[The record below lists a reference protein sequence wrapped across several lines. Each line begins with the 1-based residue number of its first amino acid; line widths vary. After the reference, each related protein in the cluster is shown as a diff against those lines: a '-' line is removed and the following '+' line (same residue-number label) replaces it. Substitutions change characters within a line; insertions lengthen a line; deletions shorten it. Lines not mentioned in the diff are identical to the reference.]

1 MYVGRRRLDAFKL
14 LDGETPGRLLKVRVV
29 LVASTLFH
37 DADAETCGWVGFP
50 EGDTTTS
57 ADKLADFGGRSC
69 YQSFNRPNPDTADNK
84 GYLANILDKGHESV
98 LAHASATFYVTGVS
112 RTLTHELIR
121 SRFLAFSEL
130 SQRYVDMGTSYTVV
144 PPAIR
149 GDWALEELIRD
160 HHDRSVNLY
169 DRIVDALAAQ
179 GVSGKKAREAAR
191 AVLPGGTET
200 RIVVSGNLRA
210 WLDFVRQRNTVHADQ
225 EIQLFAREVLR
236 QLKGIAPNTFQ
247 NVSLEPTT

>member
-1 MYVGRRRLDAFKL
+1 MKVDLIAYTILTGDDDDYLGFSDFNVHDSDHLAEFAGRA
-14 LDGETPGRLLKVRVV
+14 
-29 LVASTLFH
+29 
-37 DADAETCGWVGFP
+37 
-50 EGDTTTS
+50 
-57 ADKLADFGGRSC
+57 C
-69 YQSFNRPNPDTADNK
+69 YQSFNRPNPDTAENK
-84 GYLANILDKGHESV
+84 DYLANILRQGHHSV

-130 SQRYVDMGTSYTVV
+130 SQRYVDMGTSYTVI

-169 DRIVDALAAQ
+169 DRIVDALTAQ
-179 GVSGKKAREAAR
+179 GTTGKKARQAAR

-200 RIVVSGNLRA
+200 RIVVSGNIRA
-210 WLDFVRQRNTVHADQ
+210 WRDFIQQRNTEHADA
-225 EIQLFAREVLR
+225 EIREFAQEVLKH
-236 QLKGIAPNTFQ
+236 LKEVAPNSVQDLTDRT
-247 NVSLEPTT
+247 SLDH

>member
-1 MYVGRRRLDAFKL
+1 MLVKL
-14 LDGETPGRLLKVRVV
+14 I
-29 LVASTLFH
+29 ASTALEF
-37 DADAETCGWVGFP
+37 DALDELDYLDDGSEFPFASDHLAE
-50 EGDTTTS
+50 
-57 ADKLADFGGRSC
+57 LAGRAC

-210 WLDFVRQRNTVHADQ
+210 WRNFIKQRNTPHADA
-225 EIQLFAREVLR
+225 EIREFSQEVLKH
-236 QLKGIAPNTFQ
+236 LKEIAPNS
-247 NVSLEPTT
+247 VSDLEVHPPARVQDL